1 MLISGAF
8 KVKRLSIT
16 HVGGGVLYV
25 PQAQTSWR
33 LSINNSGTGIV
44 AYDGPV
50 LKLSLDTARSSTT
63 YVTAVAG
70 DVIYSGSGLSKT
82 YIQPAKN
89 SIAITGKANSLA
101 SVTVGGKQCS
111 KVCQVSGTSRF
122 RNPCNSAFFLV
133 LISQL

>member
-70 DVIYSGSGLSKT
+70 DVIYSGSGDVL
-82 YIQPAKN
+82 
-89 SIAITGKANSLA
+89 LA
-101 SVTVGGKQCS
+101 QR
-111 KVCQVSGTSRF
+111 VSE
-122 RNPCNSAFFLV
+122 
-133 LISQL
+133 